1 MNIGFFKNVLDKVS
15 FSKPQR
21 IFHQSKLEFF
31 LYSRRTLVL
40 LPLPFVRTVKSLD
53 KTMRYSKI
61 LRFKKWSSFE
71 SNFN

>member
-31 LYSRRTLVL
+31 LYA
-40 LPLPFVRTVKSLD
+40 
-53 KTMRYSKI
+53 
-61 LRFKKWSSFE
+61 SSAFTKDTN
-71 SNFN
+71 STFFAFCTNGQKFG

>member
-31 LYSRRTLVL
+31 LYAFTKD
-40 LPLPFVRTVKSLD
+40 T
-53 KTMRYSKI
+53 
-61 LRFKKWSSFE
+61 SSTSFAICT
-71 SNFN
+71 NGQKFG